1 MFKLALV
8 AGHYL
13 ETPGKRCLKSI
24 DPNETKEWVLNSRI
38 CDKIESLL
46 AQYDGIEIL
55 RIDDRTGQKN
65 IPLIDRTNAANKFDA
80 DFYLSI
86 HHNAGING
94 GSGGG
99 IVAYVYLQVDDVTK
113 AWQKELYDA
122 AVAQTGLKGNRSV
135 PLASADLHECRETKM
150 PAVLMEM
157 GFMDSTTDTPIILT
171 DDYAAKSADAL
182 VSVIVK
188 RAGLTKKPDNNSD
201 NDSGNS
207 NTDSSDKLY
216 YVQAGAFKSKENA
229 EKLKQD
235 LNNNGFDAI
244 IK

>member
-13 ETPGKRCLKSI
+13 GTPGKRCLKSI
-24 DPNETKEWVLNSRI
+24 DSNETKEWVLNSRI
-38 CDKIESLL
+38 CDKIEALL
-46 AQYDGIEIL
+46 AQYDGIEVL
-55 RIDDRTGQKN
+55 RIDDKSGQKD
-65 IPLIDRTNAANKFDA
+65 IPLIDRTNAANNFDA

-99 IVAYVYLQVDDVTK
+99 IVAYVYPQVDAETK

-122 AVAQTGLKGNRSV
+122 AVAETGLKGNRSV
-135 PLASADLHECRETKM
+135 PLASSDLHECRETKM

-157 GFMDSTTDTPIILT
+157 GFMDSLVDTPIILT
-171 DDYAAKSADAL
+171 DDYATKSANAL

-188 RAGLTKKPDNNSD
+188 HAGLSKKPNNNDNGG
-201 NDSGNS
+201 DS
-207 NTDSSDKLY
+207 TDKLY
-216 YVQAGAFKSKENA
+216 YVQAGAFKNKEHA
-229 EKLKQD
+229 EQLKQK
-235 LNNNGFDAI
+235 LINGGFDAI

>member
-13 ETPGKRCLKSI
+13 NTPGKRCLKSI

-38 CDKIESLL
+38 CDKIEALL
-46 AQYDGIEIL
+46 AQYDGIEVL
-55 RIDDRTGQKN
+55 RIDDRTGQKD
-65 IPLIDRTNAANKFDA
+65 IPLIDRTNAANNFDA

-99 IVAYVYLQVDDVTK
+99 IVAYVYTKVDDITK
-113 AWQKELYDA
+113 AWQKELYEA
-122 AVAQTGLKGNRSV
+122 AVAQTGLNGNRSV

-150 PAVLMEM
+150 PAVLMDM
-157 GFMDSTTDTPIILT
+157 GFMDSLVDTPIILT
-171 DDYAAKSADAL
+171 DDYATKSANAL

-188 RAGLTKKPDNNSD
+188 RAGLTKKPDNTD
-201 NDSGNS
+201 NGGDS
-207 NTDSSDKLY
+207 TDKLY
-216 YVQAGAFKSKENA
+216 YVQAGAFKNKENA
-229 EKLKQD
+229 EKLKEE
-235 LNNNGFDAI
+235 LINGGFDAI